1 MRDFNID
8 LTILSIVIT
17 IMLVLTGINVMAQTN
32 TIQEDLTPNVL
43 WEYQMTFDPIVLE
56 DPSEVT
62 RGTGFISAAYVF
74 LDILHFTAE
83 LDQVANRPV
92 VTATSTDYLPPPE
105 VVVFTL
111 EESVFLKD
119 YGYLYVWKYDQYITL
134 YKDANVYVFAIFNT
148 YSYYDGI
155 YYGAVGHDDIIY
167 DQYDVAYFE
176 QTAGGDWE

>member
-1 MRDFNID
+1 M
-8 LTILSIVIT
+8 
-17 IMLVLTGINVMAQTN
+17 
-32 TIQEDLTPNVL
+32 
-43 WEYQMTFDPIVLE
+43 
-56 DPSEVT
+56 
-62 RGTGFISAAYVF
+62 
-74 LDILHFTAE
+74 HFTAE

-105 VVVFTL
+105 VVVLTL